1 MIQTRRD
8 FIQKSTLALAGLSL
22 VPHLTYSES
31 IKYTAI
37 QLWTVRDE
45 MSKDPK
51 ETLKKIAKMG
61 YNEVE
66 AYGWDFFGLNPKPF
80 KEYITSLGLKM
91 RSAHGALMKNAASDP
106 IPTNLQESIDR
117 SLEAG
122 LKYFVVPYMQEK
134 NYDTVDSCM
143 RTAEYL
149 NLYGEMC
156 KKSGLQLAY
165 HNHDFEFT
173 MRGDKTVYEHVL
185 DNTDPNLV
193 KCEMDLYW
201 VTVAGKDP
209 IDLFK
214 KYPGRFPLWHVKDKH
229 KSLGESTEIGNG
241 KIDFSRI
248 FKQKTLSGLEL
259 PVVEQESYQ
268 GKAQSESA
276 KICIKNF
283 KKIKF

>member
-1 MIQTRRD
+1 MQTRRV
-8 FIQKSTLALAGLSL
+8 FIEKTSLALAGLTLLPNLS
-22 VPHLTYSES
+22 YSETV
-31 IKYTAI
+31 KYTAL
-37 QLWTVRDE
+37 QLWSVRDE
-45 MSKDPK
+45 MAKDPK
-51 ETLKKIAKMG
+51 GTLQKIAKLG

-66 AYGWDFFGLNPKPF
+66 AFGWDYFGLNPKPF
-80 KEYITSLGLKM
+80 KEYINSLGLKM
-91 RSAHGALMKNAASDP
+91 RSAHGALMKNAASDA

-134 NYDTVDSCM
+134 NYDSVDSCM

-149 NLYGEMC
+149 NFYAEMC

-165 HNHDFEFT
+165 HNHDFEFQI
-173 MRGDKTVYEHVL
+173 RGDKTVYEHLL
-185 DNTDPNLV
+185 DNTDPKLV
-193 KCEMDLYW
+193 KFEMDLYW

-214 KYPGRFPLWHVKDKH
+214 KYPGRFPLWHVKDRH
-229 KSLGESTEIGNG
+229 KSLNESTEIGNG
-241 KIDFSRI
+241 SIDFARI
-248 FKQKTLSGLEL
+248 FKQKSLAGLEL
-259 PVVEQESYQ
+259 PIVEQEAYQ

-276 KICIKNF
+276 KICLKNI